1 MNVRGNP
8 WQWNDETIAE
18 LRQMWCDGLV
28 ASLISQRFHE
38 KYGECPS
45 RSAILGKVHRL
56 GDLVPRTR
64 AHGHVKSTNRK
75 ERSDK
80 GTGKP
85 RGPYK
90 PRGAYRSIFERPDP
104 RPVADS
110 HALAGSSPGTLMD
123 LQPHHCRWPVD
134 GCGATMLYC
143 RDNRHVSEHSTFPY
157 CLAHCRMAYRPA
169 RQRAAA

>member
-1 MNVRGNP
+1 
-8 WQWNDETIAE
+8 
-18 LRQMWCDGLV
+18 MWTDGLV

-38 KYGECPS
+38 KYGEGPT

-56 GDLVPRTR
+56 GDLQPRTR

-85 RGPYK
+85 RGPNK
-90 PRGAYRSIFERPDP
+90 PRSTYRFIFERPAP
-104 RPVADS
+104 RPVVDS
-110 HALAGSSPGTLMD
+110 PALPGSSPGLLMS
-123 LQPHHCRWPVD
+123 LKPHHCRWPVD

-143 RDNRHVSEHSTFPY
+143 RDPAHEGFPY
-157 CLAHCRMAYRPA
+157 CLAHCRLAYRPA
-169 RQRAAA
+169 ERRQAA